1 MSRLRSYLKEI
12 AIVDTPEDTKTVGS
26 SEFIVLRPSSDQIS
40 AEALVVYLRSLPV
53 QLILKWC
60 QSGSNHPRFAEK
72 DLLAIKVPDIVLDI
86 QNTLQSNVR
95 QSIDKSRESK
105 RLLEIAK
112 RAVEIAIEQ
121 NEDAAMEFIRYNS

>member
-1 MSRLRSYLKEI
+1 MSSRSRSVRRKRAAALHLL
-12 AIVDTPEDTKTVGS
+12 G
-26 SEFIVLRPSSDQIS
+26 RPSEAAGEIS

-60 QSGSNHPRFAEK
+60 QSGSNHPRFAAK

-86 QNTLQSNVR
+86 QDTLQANVR

-105 RLLEIAK
+105 HLLEVAK

-121 NEDAAMEFIRYNS
+121 NEDAAMEFINQN